1 MKFSESLKYNA
12 VPEWKQNYL
21 NYSGMKTLIYALQKK
36 KLGHEVDEELD
47 DILEE
52 LDLELELGI
61 NDIILENSSNLGSRV
76 STENVGETLEADLR
90 AHNESHSKFN
100 MKALKNKF
108 QKNNNHSSIDDE
120 LTNAAGLDEIE
131 QTFELDDLKKA
142 NNTVK
147 VRSEGV
153 ENVLSTVDTS
163 SPEYSQ
169 NKISNKFKN
178 VFAKKSKNQDLE
190 SGIETI
196 STNSDINKIT
206 IYCEDVFLKRLALEL
221 EKIDTFFVRKQ
232 NEFYGRFSALMN
244 DIEKVKQRSYSQSM
258 GGPKVVRT
266 LSNQTILR
274 SDSVH
279 TNAAASTA
287 FAMNGIIEENPFSDD
302 DDEEEDEEDEANNSL
317 SGVHS
322 NKEYSALLSYD
333 DFNIKT
339 QKKAILKKALINIYV
354 DLSQLRSFS
363 ELNKIGFTKIV
374 KKFDKVIDDNLKEEY
389 ISNHKFFVM
398 NDCYIYKEETVD
410 SMDDKLNIIIDCF
423 AKITDNVNFDNAKQ
437 ELRSY
442 LRDYIVWERST
453 VWKDMLGLEY
463 STKYNL
469 SSKNDKYIKSDEL
482 DKLEKTE
489 NILQLE
495 WKRVALMKGVHVKIP
510 AFLCTL
516 QALKVTLIVALFI
529 VLLCIKTFNDH
540 VQKRCMAML
549 ALVALFWATEAIP
562 LFVTALLVPLL
573 SVVLLVYKNT
583 DGTVMSAA
591 DASSKVLAAMWSSTI
606 MVLFAGFTLSAALTK
621 YNVAKVLAS
630 YLLSAAGQKPRNV
643 LLMVMGVVFF
653 LSMWISNVASPVLT
667 YSLCQPIFRTLSA
680 DAPFAKALVLGVALA
695 ADFGGMASPISSPQN
710 VFSMTYLKPYGVGWG
725 QFFAVALPCGLICLI
740 LVWGEMCLTFNIN
753 KHRIQ
758 KFKPI
763 KTKFTVKQWFVAGVT
778 VATILLWCLLTKM
791 PGFGSSGIIS
801 VIPIVLF
808 FGSGML
814 NGQDL
819 AAFPW
824 TIILLA
830 MGGISL
836 GSAVESSG
844 LLNTIGTALQKRIED
859 FSELSIL
866 AIFGIIMLVFG
877 TFVSHT
883 VAAIIIVPLVQEVG
897 SKLTSSKAAPI
908 LIFGCCLLSSCGM
921 ALPSSGFPN
930 ITAIGKVD
938 DKGKNYLT
946 VNHFLTRGIPSTFMG
961 YIVIITVGFGIMNSI
976 FTNVPYV
983 SEI

>member
-21 NYSGMKTLIYALQKK
+21 NYSGMKTLIYSLQKK
-36 KLGHEVDEELD
+36 RLGQEVDEELD
-47 DILEE
+47 EILEE

-61 NDIILENSSNLGSRV
+61 NDIIIENSSNLDTRLSSDGMD
-76 STENVGETLEADLR
+76 ETLEADLR
-90 AHNESHSKFN
+90 AHDENKSKFN
-100 MKALKNKF
+100 FKSLKSKF
-108 QKNNNHSSIDDE
+108 NRNNSAPSIDDQFRNDADVE
-120 LTNAAGLDEIE
+120 EIE
-131 QTFELDDLKKA
+131 QTFELNDLKKT
-142 NNTVK
+142 NTNIK
-147 VRSEGV
+147 VRSDGRESVLTTV
-153 ENVLSTVDTS
+153 ETS
-163 SPEYSQ
+163 LPEPQ
-169 NKISNKFKN
+169 HKKSNKFFG
-178 VFAKKSKNQDLE
+178 VFNKKSKLQE
-190 SGIETI
+190 PSSIIETL
-196 STNSDINKIT
+196 SLNSDNSKIT
-206 IYCEDVFLKRLALEL
+206 LYCEDVFLKRLTLEL
-221 EKIDTFFVRKQ
+221 GKIDGFFERKET
-232 NEFYGRFSALMN
+232 EFYGRFAALMN
-244 DIEKVKQRSYSQSM
+244 DIQKIKQRSQSQS
-258 GGPKVVRT
+258 GSTKAVRT

-274 SDSVH
+274 TDSIQPG
-279 TNAAASTA
+279 TAATTA
-287 FAMNGIIEENPFSDD
+287 FAMNGIMEENPFSDD
-302 DDEEEDEEDEANNSL
+302 DDEEDEDDYNHSL
-317 SGVHS
+317 SGGRNSDEHS
-322 NKEYSALLSYD
+322 VLLGYD

-339 QKKAILKKALINIYV
+339 QKRAILKKALINIYV

-374 KKFDKVIDDNLKEEY
+374 KKFDKVIETNMKEEY
-389 ISNHKFFVM
+389 INNNKFFTM
-398 NDCYIYKEETVD
+398 NDCHIYKDQTVYE
-410 SMDDKLNIIIDCF
+410 MDEKLNIIIEYF
-423 AKITDNVNFDNAKQ
+423 AKLNDCLTLESAKQ

-469 SSKNDKYIKSDEL
+469 TAKNDKYIKSDEL
-482 DKLEKTE
+482 DKLEEAE
-489 NILQLE
+489 NILHLE
-495 WKRVALMKGVHVKIP
+495 WKRFPLFKGKYIQLP
-510 AFLCTL
+510 AFLFTS
-516 QALKVTLIVALFI
+516 QTIKVSLIVSLFI
-529 VLLCIKTFNDH
+529 VLLCIRTFNDH

-573 SVVLLVYKNT
+573 SVVLLVYKNA
-583 DGTVMSAA
+583 DGTTMSAA
-591 DASSKVLAAMWSSTI
+591 NAAAKVLAAMWSGTI

-630 YLLSAAGQKPRNV
+630 FLLSAAGPKPRNV
-643 LLMVMGVVFF
+643 LLMVMSVVFF

-667 YSLCQPIFRTLSA
+667 YSLCQPVLRTLNA

-695 ADFGGMASPISSPQN
+695 ADFGGMSSPISSPQN

-725 QFFAVALPCGLICLI
+725 QFFAVALPCGVLCLL
-740 LVWGEMCLTFNIN
+740 LVWLEMCLTFNIN
-753 KHRIQ
+753 KHKIQ
-758 KFKPI
+758 RFKPI
-763 KTKFTVKQWFVAGVT
+763 KTRFTIKQWFVCGVT
-778 VATILLWCLLTKM
+778 VLTILLWCMLTQM
-791 PGFGSSGIIS
+791 PGFGSAGIIS
-801 VIPIVLF
+801 VIPIVLY

-830 MGGISL
+830 MGGIAL
-836 GSAVESSG
+836 GSAVQSSG
-844 LLNTIGTALQKRIED
+844 LLNTIGTALQDKIED
-859 FSELSIL
+859 FSQLSIL

-897 SKLTSSKAAPI
+897 SKLSGNKAAPV

-930 ITAIGKVD
+930 ITAIGKTD

-946 VNHFLTRGIPSTFMG
+946 GNHFLTRGTPSTFIG
-961 YIVIITVGFGIMNSI
+961 YIVIITLGFGIMNSI
-976 FTNVPYV
+976 FTNVPHV